1 MNESMKAVDAS
12 VFDVMSNGEC
22 CLWGV
27 RCAVCS
33 TVGFPATEACS
44 KCSATDMHQ
53 IKLANAGVLWSW
65 TVQRFPPVSPPY
77 QASENFEPFAV
88 GYIELPDQLRIEARL
103 LGDVD
108 AGFVIGEA
116 MQLCAL
122 PVFEDEEGAARVT
135 YAFAR
140 KELINE

>member
-1 MNESMKAVDAS
+1 
-12 VFDVMSNGEC
+12 
-22 CLWGV
+22 
-27 RCAVCS
+27 
-33 TVGFPATEACS
+33 
-44 KCSATDMHQ
+44 
-53 IKLANAGVLWSW
+53 
-65 TVQRFPPVSPPY
+65 VSPPY
-77 QASENFEPFAV
+77 QTSENFEPFAV